1 MLLLIGVELF
11 IGHTNGIRK
20 KWGGKIPGLI
30 ISGLL
35 VCFWRNDGIYMV
47 APPLFCLIFVE
58 KGRFWK
64 RFLLSLAIVVSVYV
78 GFIKVALPSMNIA
91 PTERI
96 ETLSLPVQQ
105 TARYLKAYPN
115 DVTNHE
121 KHILATTFKNPE
133 KLREIYVP
141 NNADP
146 VKFSLRKKF
155 NLRKY
160 AKVWLDMGLR
170 HPGVYLSATFAG
182 TNGYY
187 VPWILA
193 PDFTWCGAMADYA
206 KPTFL
211 HMHYVTSAK
220 VRNRFIQIIGSAG
233 TVPFINI
240 FFSTSIAIW
249 LCLLMA
255 LLMWTKYGFRFIVPI
270 IPIFM
275 NLLICIASPVN
286 GLVRY
291 SGCTVFAT
299 FMLIIYYLYIL
310 KFGKKKGEPND

>member
-1 MLLLIGVELF
+1 
-11 IGHTNGIRK
+11 
-20 KWGGKIPGLI
+20 
-30 ISGLL
+30 
-35 VCFWRNDGIYMV
+35 
-47 APPLFCLIFVE
+47 
-58 KGRFWK
+58 
-64 RFLLSLAIVVSVYV
+64 
-78 GFIKVALPSMNIA
+78 
-91 PTERI
+91 
-96 ETLSLPVQQ
+96 
-105 TARYLKAYPN
+105 
-115 DVTNHE
+115 
-121 KHILATTFKNPE
+121 
-133 KLREIYVP
+133 
-141 NNADP
+141 
-146 VKFSLRKKF
+146 
-155 NLRKY
+155 
-160 AKVWLDMGLR
+160 MGLR